1 MERDVRVFQD
11 IALLKAFLKTY
22 RIQPSFD
29 YMNDAYF

>member
-22 RIQPSFD
+22 RIQQSPDFT
-29 YMNDAYF
+29 NDAYF